1 MKDGKKEGRRGR
13 AVRRAAVTLTTL
25 FSMMGAALA
34 ISRERPPDV
43 PPPKPPVLPAPFVRD
58 LPNGLKLV
66 VVERRS
72 LPILTLQLVVQ
83 SGAEADPPD
92 LPGTAQ
98 LTAELLAQGTPARDA
113 RAIAETV
120 DSMGANLASGAG
132 WGRTYVELTVLS
144 HQADTAFGLLA
155 DIVRHP
161 AFLPEEIDRKRQQT
175 ISALEIL
182 RDDPAYMADA
192 IFKILVHRGTPYG
205 HPLDGTAESVRRM
218 TQRDLQEFHGRNYR
232 PGNSIL
238 AVVGDTST
246 EDAVARAEKLFGG
259 WKGSA
264 LTRSSPAPK
273 TRPAMPRRILIVDK
287 PDATQTEIRVGNSAA
302 RRDSPD
308 YYALTVANQV
318 LGGPAANRLF
328 RELRSR
334 QGLAYGA
341 SSDLIFQQGVASWV
355 AKTSTR
361 TRETARSLQA
371 VLEEIARLRTSPISH
386 QELETAKSY
395 LIGHMALEFE
405 TSDDVAAQ
413 TLELVEHRLPLHY
426 WNEFP
431 EKIYAL
437 QAPDVV
443 KTARRY
449 LQDDGQVIVLVGD
462 ARQFSKELREIGSH
476 HIVPLED
483 LDLAAADFFKGE
495 R

>member
-1 MKDGKKEGRRGR
+1 MKNGWRRGKESR
-13 AVRRAAVTLTTL
+13 ASRWAAVTL
-25 FSMMGAALA
+25 SALA
-34 ISRERPPDV
+34 CTLGVAAAAPCERPPEV
-43 PPPKPPVLPAPFVRD
+43 APPKPPILPAPFVRD
-58 LPNGLKLV
+58 LPNGLRLV

-72 LPILTLQLVVQ
+72 LPILTLQLVVRT
-83 SGAEADPPD
+83 GAEADPPD

-98 LTAELLAQGTPARDA
+98 LTAEVLAQGTPTRDA

-120 DSMGANLASGAG
+120 DSMGAHLSSGAG
-132 WGRTYVELTVLS
+132 WGRSYVEITVLS
-144 HQADTAFGLLA
+144 DQADTVFELIA
-155 DIVRHP
+155 DLVRNP

-175 ISALEIL
+175 ISALDIL
-182 RDDPAYMADA
+182 RDDAAYMADA
-192 IFKILVHRGTPYG
+192 IFKVMVHRGTPYG
-205 HPLDGTAESVRRM
+205 HPLDGTAESIRRV
-218 TQRDLQEFHGRNYR
+218 TRRDLQEFHGRNYQ

-238 AVVGDTST
+238 VVVGDSSP
-246 EDAVARAEKLFGG
+246 EDALAHAEKLLGD

-264 LTRSSPAPK
+264 PTVASPPAKP
-273 TRPAMPRRILIVDK
+273 RPAMPRRILVLDK
-287 PDATQTEIRVGNSAA
+287 PDATQTEIRVGNTAA

-341 SSDLIFQQGVASWV
+341 SSDLIFQREVASWV

-386 QELETAKSY
+386 QELRTAKSY

-413 TLELVEHRLPLHY
+413 TLELVEHRLPLSY

-431 EKIYAL
+431 DRIFAL
-437 QAPDVV
+437 EAADVAV
-443 KTARRY
+443 VARRY

-462 ARQFSKELREIGSH
+462 ASRFSAELRKIAPYKIIS
-476 HIVPLED
+476 LKD
-483 LDLAAADFFKGE
+483 FDLASPEDIE
-495 R
+495 